1 MTQQTTIDQNVL
13 AGIRTQVEERYAQMT
28 QTAAYIEDINTA
40 VRDSFSGAASTTFQN
55 QIGAWLEQY
64 ALVKRD
70 YEAFHSKLGDG
81 GNIFNSADDH
91 TNTIATG
98 ALGGG
103 PGQHVEDV
111 LNPR

>member
-1 MTQQTTIDQNVL
+1 MTQQTTIDQKVL
-13 AGIRTQVEERYAQMT
+13 ADIRTQVESRYTQMT

-55 QIGAWLEQY
+55 QIRDWLEQY

-70 YEAFHSKLGDG
+70 YEAFHGKLGDSG
-81 GNIFNSADDH
+81 TIFNSADDH
-91 TNTIATG
+91 TNNLALG

-111 LNPR
+111 LNPK